1 MNEEECIKELE
12 EIDQEHNQNVK
23 RQRKKTARQ
32 LRAEED
38 RRILKNAAILR
49 TMPDNIAEALAN
61 ARAKPIW
68 CSDVRWRM
76 ELNRRRN
83 RHLI

>member
-1 MNEEECIKELE
+1 MNEEECMKELNE
-12 EIDQEHNQNVK
+12 LDEKAPKKDK

-38 RRILKNAAILR
+38 RKVLKNAAILR

-76 ELNRRRN
+76 ELSRRRN
-83 RHLI
+83 RHII

>member
-1 MNEEECIKELE
+1 MNEEEYVKELE
-12 EIDQEHNQNVK
+12 ELDDKAAKTGK
-23 RQRKKTARQ
+23 RQRKKTAKQ

-61 ARAKPIW
+61 ARTKPIW
-68 CSDVRWRM
+68 CSDIRWRM
-76 ELNRRRN
+76 ELNRRHN
-83 RHLI
+83 RHII

>member
-1 MNEEECIKELE
+1 MNEEECMKELE
-12 EIDQEHNQNVK
+12 ELDEKALKKDK

-83 RHLI
+83 RHII

>member
-1 MNEEECIKELE
+1 MKEEEYLKEVE
-12 EIDQEHNQNVK
+12 ELDEK
-23 RQRKKTARQ
+23 APLKSKKQRRKTKSQ

-38 RRILKNAAILR
+38 RKVLKNAAILR
-49 TMPDNIAEALAN
+49 SMPDNIAEALAN
-61 ARAKPIW
+61 ARAQPIW

-83 RHLI
+83 RHII